1 MTKEDITSY
10 VKDRLNINNTISFGE
25 NPLTAMVDISNSDSF
40 GVMYSKLDNNKKLKE
55 LEDSTLVTENNTS
68 VIFSDDEYKNLII
81 TLKAD
86 YDGDTYQLVVT
97 DNK

>member
-1 MTKEDITSY
+1 VSCI
-10 VKDRLNINNTISFGE
+10 
-25 NPLTAMVDISNSDSF
+25 
-40 GVMYSKLDNNKKLKE
+40 
-55 LEDSTLVTENNTS
+55 EDSTLVTENNTS